1 MLIFAILNT
10 RYSGVGRITTDK
22 YTFKIGS
29 AAYFCSTA
37 ENIDI
42 AFLIW
47 EIVKILFAIALFFFQ
62 RWKGRNGNRQNR
74 RNNAFLRRMEA
85 QELEE
90 IDLD

>member
-1 MLIFAILNT
+1 MA
-10 RYSGVGRITTDK
+10 DP
-22 YTFKIGS
+22 
-29 AAYFCSTA
+29 CSCPVIQSSRSTS

-47 EIVKILFAIALFFFQ
+47 EIAKIFFAIALFFFQ

>member
-1 MLIFAILNT
+1 MADPCSCPEI
-10 RYSGVGRITTDK
+10 VGSR
-22 YTFKIGS
+22 
-29 AAYFCSTA
+29 STA